1 MGEIFALMVEESTTA
16 AAPEAQ
22 ESAVGEGTSEPEMR
36 SVVVLSKAME
46 VGTAL
51 NATAHLSAGLAGLMA
66 RNDRLPE
73 LAFNDYHDQQGGVYP
88 SVSDHPFIVL
98 KAKPAH
104 LRSLRADLEAQ
115 GMLHTVFLDTMLMGI
130 ATFGESAAIRG
141 LT

>member
-1 MGEIFALMVEESTTA
+1 
-16 AAPEAQ
+16 
-22 ESAVGEGTSEPEMR
+22 MR

-115 GMLHTVFLDTMLMGI
+115 GMLHTVFLDTMLMGTFDVQQEATRAKPAEGLEVLGI

-141 LT
+141 LTKRFSLWKA